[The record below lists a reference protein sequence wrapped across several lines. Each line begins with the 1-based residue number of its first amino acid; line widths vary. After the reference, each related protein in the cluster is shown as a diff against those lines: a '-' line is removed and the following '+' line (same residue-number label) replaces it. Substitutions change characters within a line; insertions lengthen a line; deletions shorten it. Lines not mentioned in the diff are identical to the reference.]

1 MSLIKTV
8 EQIHNIRQSGIYLN
22 ELLLKLKNACKAGIT
37 LIELEFIA
45 EDYMK
50 KNNIK

>member
-1 MSLIKTV
+1 MSLIKTPQ
-8 EQIHNIRQSGIYLN
+8 QIENIRKSGKYLN
-22 ELLLKLKNACKAGIT
+22 ELLLKLKDACKAGIT

-50 KNNIK
+50 KNNVK